1 MNKPLS
7 RSLRSRRRLERWLG
21 REEGQGQIEFV
32 LSILTIMFTIFW
44 TWEVV
49 LAVYTYNVLSDAA
62 KEGVRYAIVH
72 GSNNVYCSGPG
83 PSGGCPAAASGATAP
98 NLCDGSAATAP
109 PDANASTQ
117 TTTASSPGNNVART
131 VVCYAQLSLHDIK
144 ESSGQGSMSIR
155 VDYPQGTN
163 AAGSLV
169 NVTVSYKY
177 APFLALP
184 ITPTL
189 QTAASGRI
197 VN

>member
-1 MNKPLS
+1 MNRLLNRSS
-7 RSLRSRRRLERWLG
+7 RMRRRLERRFG
-21 REEGQGQIEFV
+21 CDGQGQIEFV

-72 GSNNVYCSGPG
+72 GSNNQYCSGPSAG
-83 PSGGCPAAASGATAP
+83 TTTDGQCQNTGTAP
-98 NLCDGSAATAP
+98 QIPTPPGCGMSAAVGT
-109 PDANASTQ
+109 DTGGANIQS
-117 TTTASSPGNNVART
+117 
-131 VVCYAQLSLHDIK
+131 VVTCYAQLSLHDISAIK
-144 ESSGQGSMSIR
+144 ITVG
-155 VDYPQGTN
+155 YPDN
-163 AAGSLV
+163 SNVAPSRV

-177 APFLALP
+177 VPFLALP